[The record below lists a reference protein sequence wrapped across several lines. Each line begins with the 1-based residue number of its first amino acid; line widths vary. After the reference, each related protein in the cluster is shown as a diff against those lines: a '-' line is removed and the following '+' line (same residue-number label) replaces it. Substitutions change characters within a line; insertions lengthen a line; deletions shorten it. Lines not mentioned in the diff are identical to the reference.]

1 MEVKQATEV
10 RELDRLHK
18 KVDTLYYDLA
28 VKIGFS
34 SSGFLILYSIAEFGD
49 GCVQKDISERY
60 SISPQTLSSSIR
72 KLEKDGY
79 LQLKRGYGRNMRL
92 FLTPLGEQFVS
103 RIIHPLMEAENK
115 VFALMTP
122 EESAMLLQ
130 LTRKYAD
137 TLADQLQ
144 NLSVPRKE
152 DLKNENTTDGSL

>member
-79 LQLKRGYGRNMRL
+79 LQLKRGYGRNMCL

-103 RIIHPLMEAENK
+103 RIIHRLM
-115 VFALMTP
+115 
-122 EESAMLLQ
+122 
-130 LTRKYAD
+130 
-137 TLADQLQ
+137 
-144 NLSVPRKE
+144 
-152 DLKNENTTDGSL
+152 